1 MNNLNKT
8 AFILS
13 FIFPGLGQIWNREF
27 MKGLCFIILQIVSL
41 LLIFYPD
48 STLFPLGMVVAPI
61 LWVWGMVDASR
72 IYAFRYT
79 PGRRKNVRLITI
91 GIMGFWILSEGIFV
105 SVVLKMKNTN
115 EPSAEEVGSRV
126 QSYATPSEQNSTP
139 SKPLAPQDYD
149 YYIFY
154 SSKCSVVISKR
165 RHAGPPSHL
174 TLCSYSSFYIS
185 CSVIIF

>member
-126 QSYATPSEQNSTP
+126 QSYAIPSEQNSA
-139 SKPLAPQDYD
+139 AP
-149 YYIFY
+149 
-154 SSKCSVVISKR
+154 
-165 RHAGPPSHL
+165 
-174 TLCSYSSFYIS
+174 SFYID
-185 CSVIIF
+185 VEPTKPVAENPNLG